1 MWAEAKSLA
10 EQGLFDQISPE
21 LLIKH
26 LNAFQ
31 QIRNMA
37 ISKAKPLER
46 FTLRLWQ
53 EDLLCK
59 LEMEPDARKILWYW
73 ESTGNVG
80 KSWMATFLA
89 RNHEALTVST
99 GKTQDIAYM
108 FQPCKIVCFDIS
120 RAIDMDHVNYSVM
133 EDIKNGRLMSSKY
146 MSCVKYF
153 DAPHV
158 VVFAN
163 APPPH
168 GKFSAD
174 RLEVVEVGE
183 DIPASR
189 PVLTRST
196 PSTSA
201 YASNFVPHRNPDVP
215 PPMQRRR
222 MEDDSVQRA
231 LDNVIDDWLSQEQ
244 PVGQSILDLSQQD

>member
-1 MWAEAKSLA
+1 MWAEAKAHA
-10 EQGLFDQISPE
+10 ERGDFDAIQPE

-37 ISKAKPLER
+37 ISRSKPMER

-53 EDLLCK
+53 QDLLDI
-59 LEMEPDARKILWYW
+59 LQGTPDERAIHWYW
-73 ESTGNVG
+73 EATGSVG

-89 RNHEALTVST
+89 RNHGALTVST

-108 FQPCKIVCFDIS
+108 FQPTRIVCFDIS
-120 RAIDMDHVNYSVM
+120 RAVDMDHVNFSVM

-153 DAPHV
+153 DSPHV

-163 APPPH
+163 SPPPH

-174 RLEVVEVGE
+174 RLRIVEIGNTQRNTVATNTNG
-183 DIPASR
+183 S
-189 PVLTRST
+189 
-196 PSTSA
+196 
-201 YASNFVPHRNPDVP
+201 YASGFRVQADAAGVP
-215 PPMQRRR
+215 PPLRRQRTEEFEPIR
-222 MEDDSVQRA
+222 
-231 LDNVIDDWLSQEQ
+231 LDEF
-244 PVGQSILDLSQQD
+244 PELDLPLDQDIMDILNAGLSN